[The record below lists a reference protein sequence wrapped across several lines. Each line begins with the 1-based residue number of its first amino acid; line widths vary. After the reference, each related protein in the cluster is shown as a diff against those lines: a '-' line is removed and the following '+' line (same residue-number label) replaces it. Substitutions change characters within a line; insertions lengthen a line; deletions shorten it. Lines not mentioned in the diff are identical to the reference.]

1 MISAIVPTWHG
12 RERLGRN
19 LGSVANALQAASEP
33 WEILVVDDGGRDT
46 GALPQGARLL
56 ALPQNRGYGPA
67 VNAGAR
73 DARGE
78 YLLILN
84 DDAALEE
91 TAVARLRR
99 HFPDPT
105 LFAVVPSIVSRLA
118 VCGDE
123 AGKHGVLSAGLIE
136 MEEAPGESLQP
147 TLYPVGC
154 CFLCPRELFLALGG
168 YDELFAP
175 FFWEDTDLG
184 YRAWRRGL
192 RSVHDPEAVCR
203 HEGSATLHESYR
215 EAERERVFFRNRA
228 LFHLRNLQDPGL
240 RVESLGALAA
250 FAVFE
255 GRAERIAGLR
265 EALVLFGRAGA
276 RPAQGLSDAEILK
289 ASRGGE

>member
-19 LGSVANALQAASEP
+19 LGSVANALESASEA
-33 WEILVVDDGGRDT
+33 WEILVVDDGGGDT

-67 VNAGAR
+67 VNAGVR

-84 DDAALEE
+84 DDAALEK

-118 VCGDE
+118 ACGDE
-123 AGKHGVLSAGLIE
+123 AGKRGVLSAGLIE
-136 MEEAPGESLQP
+136 IEEAPSDSLQP

-154 CFLCPRELFLALGG
+154 CLLCPRELFLALGG

-175 FFWEDTDLG
+175 FFWEDADLG

-192 RSVHDPEAVCR
+192 RVLHDPEAVCR
-203 HEGSATLHESYR
+203 HEGSATLRESYG

-255 GRAERIAGLR
+255 GRAERIEGLR

-289 ASRGGE
+289 TSRGCA

>member
-1 MISAIVPTWHG
+1 VISAIVPTWRG

-19 LGSVANALQAASEP
+19 LGSVAKALQAASES
-33 WEILVVDDGGRDT
+33 WEIVVVDDGGGDT
-46 GALPQGARLL
+46 GALLPGARLV
-56 ALPQNRGYGPA
+56 ALPENRGYGPA
-67 VNAGAR
+67 VNAGVGE
-73 DARGE
+73 ARGE

-99 HFPDPT
+99 HFPDPL

-118 VCGDE
+118 ACGDE
-123 AGKHGVLSAGLIE
+123 AGKRGILSAGLIE
-136 MEEAPGESLQP
+136 MEEAPGRSLQP

-154 CFLCPRELFLALGG
+154 CFLCPRELFVAMGG

-192 RSVHDPEAVCR
+192 RILYDPGAVCR
-203 HEGSATLHESYR
+203 HEGSATLNQSHT

-228 LFHLRNLQDPGL
+228 LFHLRNLQDPGRRL
-240 RVESLGALAA
+240 ESLGALAA

-255 GRAERIAGLR
+255 GRAERIEGLR
-265 EALVLFGRAGA
+265 EALHLFGRAGA
-276 RPAQGLSDAEILK
+276 RPPHGLSDAEILT